1 MSVRVVVA
9 DDHPMFRYGLVMALA
24 AEPGIEVVGE
34 AASGRE
40 LLVVAHR
47 EQPDVV
53 VTDLSMPDLDGA
65 GAAQRL
71 TRDRPGL
78 GVLVVTM
85 HEDDDSLLG
94 ALRAGARGY
103 LVKGAELP
111 EIVRAI
117 RSVAAGEAVYGATIA
132 ARILDLASGRA
143 PSGPTLPHLT
153 PRDRDILELMAQ
165 GHRNREIA
173 TRLGIAE
180 KTVRNHVSAVLLKL
194 QVEDRT
200 AAVLRAREA
209 GLGG

>member
-111 EIVRAI
+111 EIARAI

-143 PSGPTLPHLT
+143 RSGTTLPHLT
-153 PRDRDILELMAQ
+153 PRERDVLDLMAQ

>member
-24 AEPGIEVVGE
+24 AEPGIDVVGE

-85 HEDDDSLLG
+85 HEDDDSLLS

-111 EIVRAI
+111 EISRAI

-132 ARILDLASGRA
+132 ARILDLASGRV

-153 PRDRDILELMAQ
+153 PRERDVLDLMAH

-194 QVEDRT
+194 QVDDRT